1 MDDYLQ
7 IVLRTKKKSIL
18 LFKYCTNNGILLKET
33 RVVADEFKVYSYFKK
48 QVLLITI
55 IINKVFI
62 SYSDHY
68 CIKIHFVTMTLD
80 LF

>member
-68 CIKIHFVTMTLD
+68 CIEIHFVTMTLE